1 MEIWRAVAPLLV
13 WAALGWAALT
23 LTLWLVLLGV
33 MALQRLSL
41 LHPPDAEPS
50 LASDET
56 RKAA

>member
-33 MALQRLSL
+33 MALQRLGV
-41 LHPPDAEPS
+41 LHPSDAGPS
-50 LASDET
+50 RTSDEV